1 MAPRAPNVPEKAV
14 VLAAGIGK
22 RMGVAPK
29 PLLKVGGREIIWR
42 NMRLL
47 QKYGV
52 KEFVVVVNE
61 SFKDQLVSFLEREG
75 FRFRYIVN
83 PSPER
88 GNGYSL
94 YLAAGSVGD
103 EEFVLVMG
111 DHVYEGEFV
120 REAMAKKGLIGDD
133 KAGFVDVDE
142 ATKVK
147 VRDGRV
153 ERIGKE
159 LKEFDC
165 IDTGFFVLSPDIF
178 RYAEEVVAGKSPE
191 HEVSLSEI
199 MERARVEVS
208 IVSGYFWMDVDTRE
222 ELKRANREIVR
233 RSIKASEDG
242 IVSRHINRKVSTRIT
257 ERVAGSMTPN
267 QATLVSFLVGII
279 SALLIFVSKPL
290 AGVLLQISSILDG
303 VDGEIARVRIMGSP
317 YGGWVD
323 SVLDRVVD
331 FLFLLGL
338 AVTTPLNTTGWLLF
352 ALAAFGSV
360 MVSYTSERYRGAF
373 GRSILQDYPQLRRL
387 PGKRD
392 ERIFITMIALFFN
405 AVVELFA
412 LLAVLTIFRVAVILA
427 VVSRTQK
434 ARAKKY

>member
-1 MAPRAPNVPEKAV
+1 MLPMALTTPKAPEAPEKAV

-22 RMGVAPK
+22 RMGIVPK

-42 NMRLL
+42 NMKTLER
-47 QKYGV
+47 YGV
-52 KEFVVVVNE
+52 KEFIVVVNE
-61 SFKDQLVSFLEREG
+61 GFKDQLVNFLEREG
-75 FRFRYIVN
+75 FRFRYVVN
-83 PSPER
+83 SFPER

-94 YLAAGSVGD
+94 HLAADFVD

-111 DHVYEGEFV
+111 DHVYEEEFI
-120 REAMAKKGLIGDD
+120 REAIGRKGLIGDENPKFID
-133 KAGFVDVDE
+133 IDE

-147 VRDGRV
+147 VKDGRV
-153 ERIGKE
+153 EKIGKE

-165 IDTGFFVLSPDIF
+165 IDTGFFVLSPEIF
-178 RYAEEVVAGKSPE
+178 RYAKEVVLAKSGE
-191 HEVSLSEI
+191 QEVSLSEI
-199 MERARVEVS
+199 MERAKMEVS
-208 IVSGYFWMDVDTRE
+208 LVSGHFWMDVDTKE
-222 ELKRANREIVR
+222 DLKRANREIVR

-257 ERVAGSMTPN
+257 ERIVGSLTPN
-267 QATLVSFLVGII
+267 QATLISFLIGII
-279 SALLIFVSKPL
+279 SFLAIFISKPV

-303 VDGEIARVRIMGSP
+303 IDGEIARVRMMSSP
-317 YGGWVD
+317 YGGWMD
-323 SVLDRVVD
+323 SILDRVVD

-338 AVTTPLNTTGWLLF
+338 AITTPLDTAGWLLF

-373 GRSILQDYPQLRRL
+373 GRSIFQDYPQLRRL

-412 LLAVLTIFRVAVILA
+412 LLAVLTIFRVVVTLA

-434 ARAKKY
+434 S